1 MSDKVA
7 KTVKVI
13 APKGFTGWGLS
24 VYATEDPTYPQF
36 YAVNVGDRIF
46 SVGIGDVDQYI
57 EVFTKIKKQLE
68 KAGK

>member
-1 MSDKVA
+1 MSEIA

-13 APKGFTGWGLS
+13 APKGLS
-24 VYATEDPTYPQF
+24 DWEVNVYATEDPMYPQF
-36 YAVNVGDRIF
+36 YNVTAGGF
-46 SVGIGDVDQYI
+46 VVCVGTGDVDQYI